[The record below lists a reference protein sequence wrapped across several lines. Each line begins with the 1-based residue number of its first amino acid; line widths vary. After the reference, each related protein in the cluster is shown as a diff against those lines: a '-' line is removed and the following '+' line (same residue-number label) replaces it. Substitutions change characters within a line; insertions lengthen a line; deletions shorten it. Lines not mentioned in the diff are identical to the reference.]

1 VIFPN
6 RALED
11 GATLGALL
19 GKIES
24 KSQIPVVAELYETI
38 RKARTFKIREETF
51 KQQAEFHLPD
61 GVSQEDRDRLL
72 AMSFDARSK
81 DNPW

>member
-1 VIFPN
+1 MIFTN

-19 GKIES
+19 GRIES
-24 KSQIPVVAELYETI
+24 KLQIPIAAELYETI
-38 RKARTFKIREETF
+38 RKARIFKIREETF

-61 GVSQEDRDRLL
+61 GVFQEDRDRLL
-72 AMSFDARSK
+72 AMSFEPRSE
-81 DNPW
+81 DEPW